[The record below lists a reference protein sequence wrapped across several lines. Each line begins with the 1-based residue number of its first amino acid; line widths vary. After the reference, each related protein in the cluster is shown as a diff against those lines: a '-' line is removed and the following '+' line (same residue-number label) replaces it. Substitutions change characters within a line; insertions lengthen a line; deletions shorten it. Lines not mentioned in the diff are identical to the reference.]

1 MVNLKYM
8 PQTSRPVYTL
18 DPLPELPEEREPQ
31 EPEYSAW
38 DYIQDAVQIGLFFA
52 AGVCA
57 GTLLSILV
65 VVGR

>member
-1 MVNLKYM
+1 MINLEYM

-18 DPLPELPEEREPQ
+18 EQLPEQSEEPEQQ
-31 EPEYSAW
+31 EPEYSVW